1 MAPDT
6 QVTHRTEKSMAKLP
20 RKLRVALLVA
30 GWNQYGRGIIEGVW
44 QHAENNHWIL
54 EMQPSAADGSTQIPE
69 GWKGDGIIA
78 TVHSRE
84 LASRLAEYRVPVVN
98 VSGARLRGVEF
109 PRVTSDAHA
118 VVEIAVRHLLEKQL
132 PRVAFCGEPHKPFL
146 DFWTQA
152 YLQVAPRHG
161 LTPLVYAASKRLSAG
176 AGVEAQSKD
185 LARWLSSL
193 PKPIGIIGWD
203 TITCRHVAS
212 SCERAGIEIPEHV
225 AIISLST
232 EDLLGR
238 TVHPPISGVDIPVQR
253 IGYEAA
259 NLLGNLMRGEGRKTT
274 ELLLEPLGTTT
285 RQSTDIF
292 ACDDPKVRQVM
303 RFIKDNA
310 VRGIQVDDVM
320 RAVPIARRTL
330 ERRFKTM
337 LGHSLAE
344 EIRRT
349 KIEKVRQLLTDTD
362 MAVPEIADACG
373 FAYAEHMIPLFAKY
387 HHDTPAA
394 FRRNLR
400 ARSSLR
406 LARPALA

>member
-1 MAPDT
+1 MAIPP
-6 QVTHRTEKSMAKLP
+6 K
-20 RKLRVALLVA
+20 KLRVALLVA

-84 LASRLAEYRVPVVN
+84 LASRLSAYRVPVVN
-98 VSGARLRGVEF
+98 VSGARLPGVNF

-118 VVEIAVRHLLEKQL
+118 VVELAIRHLLEKQL
-132 PRVAFCGEPHKPFL
+132 PRVAFCSEPHRPFL

-152 YLQVAPRHG
+152 YLKVAAEHR
-161 LTPLVYAASKRLSAG
+161 LTPLVYAPSKRLLAG
-176 AGVEAQSKD
+176 AGLEAQRKD
-185 LARWLSSL
+185 RARWLAKL
-193 PKPIGIIGWD
+193 EKPIGVIGWD
-203 TITCRHVAS
+203 TITCRHVAGA
-212 SCERAGIEIPEHV
+212 CELAGIEIPDEV

-238 TVHPPISGVDIPVQR
+238 TLHPPISGVDIPVQR

-259 NLLGNLMRGEGRKTT
+259 NLLGNLMRGRSRQTK
-274 ELLLEPLGTTT
+274 ELLLKPLGITT

-303 RFIKDNA
+303 RFIKENA
-310 VRGIQVDDVM
+310 TRGIQVGDVM
-320 RAVPIARRTL
+320 RAVPVARRTL

-337 LGHSLAE
+337 LGHSPAE

-349 KIEKVRQLLTDTD
+349 KIEKVRQLLTNTD

-387 HHDTPAA
+387 HHATPAA

-400 ARSSLR
+400 VRSATRSAGPEIGR
-406 LARPALA
+406 S

>member
-1 MAPDT
+1 MP
-6 QVTHRTEKSMAKLP
+6 KPP

-54 EMQPSAADGSTQIPE
+54 EMQPAGPDGSTQIPE

-84 LASRLAEYRVPVVN
+84 LAVRLTKYRVPVVN
-98 VSGARLRGVEF
+98 VSGARLRGVNF
-109 PRVTSDAHA
+109 PRVASNAQA
-118 VVEIAVRHLLEKQL
+118 VVEIAIRHLLEKQL
-132 PRVAFCGEPHKPFL
+132 AHVAFCGEPHKPFL

-152 YLQVAPRHG
+152 YLTAATRHG
-161 LTPLVYAASKRLSAG
+161 LSPTVYVPAKRLSAG
-176 AGVEAQSKD
+176 AGLEAQNKD
-185 LARWLSSL
+185 RARWLAGL
-193 PKPIGIIGWD
+193 PKPVGIIGWD

-212 SCERAGIEIPEHV
+212 ACEMAGIQIPEQV
-225 AIISLST
+225 AVISLST

-238 TVHPPISGVDIPVQR
+238 TLHPTLSGVDIPVQR

-259 NLLGNLMRGEGRKTT
+259 NLLGNLMHGKVRKTT
-274 ELLLEPLGTTT
+274 EILLEPLGITT

-292 ACDDPKVRQVM
+292 ACDDAKVRQVM
-303 RFIKDNA
+303 RFIRDNA
-310 VRGIQVDDVM
+310 VCGIQVDDVI
-320 RAVPIARRTL
+320 RAVPMARRTL
-330 ERRFKTM
+330 ERRFKMM

-362 MAVPEIADACG
+362 MSVPEIADACG
-373 FAYAEHMIPLFAKY
+373 FAYAEHMIPLFAK
-387 HHDTPAA
+387 HHQHTPAA

-400 ARSSLR
+400 ARSTWRS
-406 LARPALA
+406 AGPAIA

>member
-1 MAPDT
+1 MKKKDRRAI
-6 QVTHRTEKSMAKLP
+6 LP
-20 RKLRVALLVA
+20 KKLRVALLVA

-54 EMQPSAADGSTQIPE
+54 EMQPAAADGSTQIPE

-84 LASRLAEYRVPVVN
+84 LASRLTAYRVPVVN
-98 VSGARLRGVEF
+98 VSGARLPGVNF
-109 PRVTSDAHA
+109 PRVTSDADA
-118 VVEIAVRHLLEKQL
+118 VVELAIRHLLEKQL

-152 YLQVAPRHG
+152 YLQVAAKHG
-161 LTPLVYAASKRLSAG
+161 LTPLVYTPARRLSAG
-176 AGVEAQSKD
+176 AGLEAHSKE
-185 LARWLSSL
+185 RTHWLFNL

-212 SCERAGIEIPEHV
+212 ACELAGIEIPEQV
-225 AIISLST
+225 AVISLST

-238 TVHPPISGVDIPVQR
+238 TVHPPLSGVDIPVQR

-259 NLLGNLMRGEGRKTT
+259 NLLGNLMRGKNRPTS
-274 ELLLEPLGTTT
+274 ELLLMPLGITT

-292 ACDDPKVRQVM
+292 ACDDVKLRQVM

-310 VRGIQVDDVM
+310 VRGIQVGDVM

-330 ERRFKTM
+330 ERRFRTM

-349 KIEKVRQLLTDTD
+349 KIEKVRRLLTETD

-387 HHDTPAA
+387 HQATPAV

-400 ARSSLR
+400 ARSTLR
-406 LARPALA
+406 SAGPTPA